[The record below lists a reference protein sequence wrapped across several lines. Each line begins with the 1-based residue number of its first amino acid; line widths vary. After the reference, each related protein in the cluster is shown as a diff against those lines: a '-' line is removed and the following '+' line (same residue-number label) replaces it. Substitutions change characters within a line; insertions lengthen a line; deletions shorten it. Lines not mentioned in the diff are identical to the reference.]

1 MPFSHGRLA
10 VFTLEDT
17 AAASYGVSPDL
28 TSIAHSWTRDN
39 PLTTTMGKDTNT
51 RIAGIRDYSISLA
64 YIWNGDAGSASAL
77 PQILDA
83 LLAASGVTQI
93 RYAPGGSISGCPL
106 YTACML
112 VSQHDHTAPVNGV
125 VAGTGTLQIASG
137 SLTTG
142 SCI

>member
-17 AAASYGVSPDL
+17 AAVSYGVSPDL

-39 PLTTTMGKDTNT
+39 PMTTTMGKDTNT
-51 RIAGIRDYSISLA
+51 RIAGIRDYSVNLA
-64 YIWNGDAGSASAL
+64 YIWNGDANAGSSLA
-77 PQILDA
+77 QILDG
-83 LLAASGVTQI
+83 LLAASGVSQI
-93 RYAPGGSISGCPL
+93 RYAPGGSITGCPL

-125 VAGTGTLQIASG
+125 VAGTATLQIASG
-137 SLTTG
+137 SFITG
-142 SCI
+142 SCL